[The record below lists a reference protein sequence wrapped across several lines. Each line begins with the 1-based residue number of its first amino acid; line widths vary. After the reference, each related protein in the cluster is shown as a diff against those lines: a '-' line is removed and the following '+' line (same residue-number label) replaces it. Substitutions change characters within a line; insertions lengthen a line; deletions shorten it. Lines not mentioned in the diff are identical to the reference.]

1 MAAELNMFQAQAGE
15 YKYEIQRLTQ
25 ELCETKG
32 QYYESKRRES
42 LSREVRTRRNIR
54 LKKELNMSLPDISM
68 ATLPAYPRT
77 TKHARQHSHRLTGGG
92 FPITL
97 N

>member
-1 MAAELNMFQAQAGE
+1 MGE

-25 ELCETKG
+25 ELGDLKS

-42 LSREVRTRRNIR
+42 LSREVRTRRNIKI
-54 LKKELNMSLPDISM
+54 KKELNMSLPDIAM
-68 ATLPAYPRT
+68 NTL
-77 TKHARQHSHRLTGGG
+77 
-92 FPITL
+92 L